1 MLDGHL
7 VHVEVTTTGELTSG
21 WYFSPILVGTLG
33 SDRLFIREGYLNGT
47 STIIKC
53 TQKYFFCYVTD
64 LGDKSHEAKELL
76 EVSLIIV

>member
-7 VHVEVTTTGELTSG
+7 VHVEVTTTGELSSG
-21 WYFSPILVGTLG
+21 WYFSTILIGTLG
-33 SDRLFIREGYLNGT
+33 SDPLIYKGGLLKWNLNR
-47 STIIKC
+47 SKVHSVI
-53 TQKYFFCYVTD
+53 FFCYVTD